1 MGGAGETEIMHVI
14 PSRFQNLTQN
24 PFSTGWEFNTTWLNG
39 CTDGWIHGRK
49 KKKERRQRRKV
60 EGGDMQ
66 KGKSLGIATVRLGDF
81 PIIPHLRFLP
91 CLVIPVNCGPSSA
104 KQTYGARP

>member
-1 MGGAGETEIMHVI
+1 MGVQHNMVEWMH
-14 PSRFQNLTQN
+14 RWLD
-24 PFSTGWEFNTTWLNG
+24 TW
-39 CTDGWIHGRK
+39 K
-49 KKKERRQRRKV
+49 EEKKERRQRRKV
-60 EGGDMQ
+60 DGGDMQ

-91 CLVIPVNCGPSSA
+91 CLVILVNCGPSSA